1 VTNSAPRTIEEM
13 NNGPVKV
20 VGNSAIYVRDVSPV
34 DKK

>member
-1 VTNSAPRTIEEM
+1 M